1 MKITTPGYE
10 ATTLALMNSLGS
22 LGAKTGFSL
31 SLILTEYFNYYWF
44 VIFAWFA

>member
-22 LGAKTGFSL
+22 LGGKTAFSL
-31 SLILTEYFNYYWF
+31 SLIITEYVNYYY
-44 VIFAWFA
+44 FACFSLII

>member
-22 LGAKTGFSL
+22 LGGKTGFSL
-31 SLILTEYFNYYWF
+31 CMFLTEYVNYYC
-44 VIFAWFA
+44 FACFALIA